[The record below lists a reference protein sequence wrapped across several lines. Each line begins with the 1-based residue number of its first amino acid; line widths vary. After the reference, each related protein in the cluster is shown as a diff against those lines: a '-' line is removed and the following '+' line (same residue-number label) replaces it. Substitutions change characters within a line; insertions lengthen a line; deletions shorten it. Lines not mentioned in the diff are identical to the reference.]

1 MKKTIVTVAMLC
13 ASTIS
18 ALGISTPAKAN
29 MGDNY
34 IGPSLAIGGGNTV
47 LGIDAKFGVSENLS
61 LRPFVSFPSGGT
73 NFGTSLTY
81 DFSLPQTSRV
91 KITPFLGGGVEVF
104 SGSGNNNNTQAYF
117 TGGADFGV
125 TENVSLKAALE
136 VPIGNNNSTTSV
148 VLGAGFRF

>member
-1 MKKTIVTVAMLC
+1 MKKNIVAVAMLC
-13 ASTIS
+13 ASTVS
-18 ALGISTPAKAN
+18 AIAIAAPAKAQ
-29 MGDNY
+29 MSDNY
-34 IGPSLAIGGGNTV
+34 IGPSLSIGGGNTV

-81 DFSLPQTSRV
+81 DFTLPQTSRV
-91 KITPFLGGGVEVF
+91 KITPFLGGGLEVL
-104 SGSGNNNNTQAYF
+104 SGGSNNNTQAFF

-136 VPIGNNNSTTSV
+136 VPIGNTNGATTSV
-148 VLGAGFRF
+148 ILGAGFRF